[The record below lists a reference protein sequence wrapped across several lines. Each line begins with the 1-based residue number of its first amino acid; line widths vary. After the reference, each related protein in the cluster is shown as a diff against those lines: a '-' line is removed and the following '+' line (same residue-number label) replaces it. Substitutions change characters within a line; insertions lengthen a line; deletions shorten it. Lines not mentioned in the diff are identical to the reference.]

1 MPYVNPVMIFHH
13 FAVEMSRIIVQ
24 NIQYFGA
31 ASNIRVDNLLAGLAG
46 DLRRMQLS
54 AQQKAPGGNASR
66 SRPGLCSK
74 QCAQNATFMNS
85 ATQHK
90 ITASG
95 T

>member
-1 MPYVNPVMIFHH
+1 MIFHH
-13 FAVEMSRIIVQ
+13 FAVEMSRTVVQ
-24 NIQYFGA
+24 NIQYFGV
-31 ASNIRVDNLLAGLAG
+31 ASNMRVENLLAGLAG

>member
-1 MPYVNPVMIFHH
+1 MTRVNRVMIFHH
-13 FAVEMSRIIVQ
+13 IAKEMSMIIVQ
-24 NIQYFGA
+24 NIQYFGTT
-31 ASNIRVDNLLAGLAG
+31 SNIRVENLLAGLAG

-54 AQQKAPGGNASR
+54 GQQKAPGGNASR

-74 QCAQNATFMNS
+74 WYAQNATFMNS

>member
-1 MPYVNPVMIFHH
+1 MTRVNRVMIFHH
-13 FAVEMSRIIVQ
+13 IAKGMSMIIVQ
-24 NIQYFGA
+24 NIQYFGTT
-31 ASNIRVDNLLAGLAG
+31 SNIRVENLLAGLAG
-46 DLRRMQLS
+46 GQKYMQPS
-54 AQQKAPGGNASR
+54 GRQKAPGGNASR

-74 QCAQNATFMNS
+74 WYAQNATFMNS

>member
-1 MPYVNPVMIFHH
+1 M
-13 FAVEMSRIIVQ
+13 IIVQ
-24 NIQYFGA
+24 NIQYFGTT
-31 ASNIRVDNLLAGLAG
+31 SNIHVENLLAGLAG
-46 DLRRMQLS
+46 GQKYTQPS
-54 AQQKAPGGNASR
+54 GQQKAPGGNASR

>member
-1 MPYVNPVMIFHH
+1 MIFHH
-13 FAVEMSRIIVQ
+13 IAKGMSMIIVQ
-24 NIQYFGA
+24 NIQYIGTT
-31 ASNIRVDNLLAGLAG
+31 SNIRVENLLAGLAG
-46 DLRRMQLS
+46 GQKYMQPS
-54 AQQKAPGGNASR
+54 GRQKAPGGNASR

-74 QCAQNATFMNS
+74 WYAQNATFMNS

>member
-1 MPYVNPVMIFHH
+1 MELVNRVVIFHH
-13 FAVEMSRIIVQ
+13 IAKEVLMIVVQ
-24 NIQYFGA
+24 DIQYFGCT
-31 ASNIRVDNLLAGLAG
+31 SNIRIENLLAGLAG

-85 ATQHK
+85 ATQHS
-90 ITASG
+90 TSASG

>member
-1 MPYVNPVMIFHH
+1 M
-13 FAVEMSRIIVQ
+13 IIVQ
-24 NIQYFGA
+24 NIRYFGTT
-31 ASNIRVDNLLAGLAG
+31 SNIRVENLLAGLAG
-46 DLRRMQLS
+46 GQKYMQPS
-54 AQQKAPGGNASR
+54 GRQKAPGGNASR

-74 QCAQNATFMNS
+74 WYAQNATFMNS

>member
-1 MPYVNPVMIFHH
+1 MIFHH
-13 FAVEMSRIIVQ
+13 IVKGMSMIIVQ
-24 NIQYFGA
+24 NIQYFGTT
-31 ASNIRVDNLLAGLAG
+31 SNIRVENLLAGLAG
-46 DLRRMQLS
+46 GQKYMQPS
-54 AQQKAPGGNASR
+54 GRQKAPGGNASR

-74 QCAQNATFMNS
+74 WYAQNATFMNS

>member
-1 MPYVNPVMIFHH
+1 MIFHH
-13 FAVEMSRIIVQ
+13 IAKGMSMIIVQ
-24 NIQYFGA
+24 NIQYFGT
-31 ASNIRVDNLLAGLAG
+31 ASNMRVENLLAGLAG
-46 DLRRMQLS
+46 GLRRMQLS
-54 AQQKAPGGNASR
+54 GQQKAPGGNALR

>member
-1 MPYVNPVMIFHH
+1 M
-13 FAVEMSRIIVQ
+13 IIVQ

-31 ASNIRVDNLLAGLAG
+31 ASNIRVENLLAGLAG
-46 DLRRMQLS
+46 GQKNMQPS
-54 AQQKAPGGNASR
+54 GQQKTPGGNASR

-74 QCAQNATFMNS
+74 WYAQNATFMNS

>member
-1 MPYVNPVMIFHH
+1 MIFHH
-13 FAVEMSRIIVQ
+13 IAKGMSMIIVQ
-24 NIQYFGA
+24 NIQYFGCT
-31 ASNIRVDNLLAGLAG
+31 SNIRVENLLAGLAG
-46 DLRRMQLS
+46 GLRRMQLS

>member
-1 MPYVNPVMIFHH
+1 MIFHH
-13 FAVEMSRIIVQ
+13 IAKGMSMIIAQ
-24 NIQYFGA
+24 NIQYFGTT
-31 ASNIRVDNLLAGLAG
+31 SNIRVENLLAGLAG
-46 DLRRMQLS
+46 GQKYMQPS
-54 AQQKAPGGNASR
+54 GRQKAPGGNASR

-74 QCAQNATFMNS
+74 WYAQNATFMNS

>member
-1 MPYVNPVMIFHH
+1 MIFHH
-13 FAVEMSRIIVQ
+13 IAKGMSMIIVQ
-24 NIQYFGA
+24 NIQYFGIT
-31 ASNIRVDNLLAGLAG
+31 SNIRVENLLAGLAG
-46 DLRRMQLS
+46 GQKYMQPS
-54 AQQKAPGGNASR
+54 GRQKAPGGNASR

-74 QCAQNATFMNS
+74 WYAQNATFMNS

>member
-1 MPYVNPVMIFHH
+1 MTRVNRVMIFHH
-13 FAVEMSRIIVQ
+13 IAKEMSMIIVQ
-24 NIQYFGA
+24 NIQYFGT
-31 ASNIRVDNLLAGLAG
+31 ASNMRVENLFAGLAG
-46 DLRRMQLS
+46 GQKYMQPS
-54 AQQKAPGGNASR
+54 GRKKAPGGNASR

-74 QCAQNATFMNS
+74 WYAQNATFMNS

>member
-1 MPYVNPVMIFHH
+1 MELVNYVVIFHH
-13 FAVEMSRIIVQ
+13 IAKEMSMIIVQ
-24 NIQYFGA
+24 NIQYFGCT
-31 ASNIRVDNLLAGLAG
+31 SNIRVENLLAGLAG

>member
-1 MPYVNPVMIFHH
+1 MALVNRVVIFHH
-13 FAVEMSRIIVQ
+13 IAKEVLMIVVQ
-24 NIQYFGA
+24 DIQYFGT
-31 ASNIRVDNLLAGLAG
+31 ASNMRVENLLAGPAG
-46 DLRRMQLS
+46 SQKHMQLS
-54 AQQKAPGGNASR
+54 GRQKAPGGNASR

-74 QCAQNATFMNS
+74 WYAQNATFMNS

>member
-1 MPYVNPVMIFHH
+1 M
-13 FAVEMSRIIVQ
+13 IIVQ
-24 NIQYFGA
+24 NIQYFGTT
-31 ASNIRVDNLLAGLAG
+31 SNIRVENLLAGLAG
-46 DLRRMQLS
+46 GLRRMQLS
-54 AQQKAPGGNASR
+54 AQQKAPGGNASH

>member
-1 MPYVNPVMIFHH
+1 MTRVNRVVIFHH
-13 FAVEMSRIIVQ
+13 IAKEMSMIIVQ
-24 NIQYFGA
+24 NIQYFGTT
-31 ASNIRVDNLLAGLAG
+31 SNMRVENLLAGLAG

-54 AQQKAPGGNASR
+54 GQQKAPGGNASR
-66 SRPGLCSK
+66 SLPGLCSK
-74 QCAQNATFMNS
+74 WYAQNATFMNS

>member
-1 MPYVNPVMIFHH
+1 MTRVNRVMIFHH
-13 FAVEMSRIIVQ
+13 IAKEMSMIIVQ
-24 NIQYFGA
+24 NIQYFGR
-31 ASNIRVDNLLAGLAG
+31 ASNIRVENLLAGLAG

>member
-1 MPYVNPVMIFHH
+1 M
-13 FAVEMSRIIVQ
+13 IIVQ
-24 NIQYFGA
+24 NIQYFGTT
-31 ASNIRVDNLLAGLAG
+31 SNIRVENLLAGLAG
-46 DLRRMQLS
+46 GQTYMQLS
-54 AQQKAPGGNASR
+54 GQQKAPGGNASR

>member
-1 MPYVNPVMIFHH
+1 M
-13 FAVEMSRIIVQ
+13 IIVQ

-31 ASNIRVDNLLAGLAG
+31 ASNIRVENLLAGLAG
-46 DLRRMQLS
+46 GQKHMHPS
-54 AQQKAPGGNASR
+54 GQQKTPGGNASR

-74 QCAQNATFMNS
+74 WYAQNATFMNS

>member
-1 MPYVNPVMIFHH
+1 MIFHH
-13 FAVEMSRIIVQ
+13 IAKGMSIIVAQ
-24 NIQYFGA
+24 DIQYFGA
-31 ASNIRVDNLLAGLAG
+31 ASNMRVENLIAGLDG
-46 DLRRMQLS
+46 DRKYMRLS
-54 AQQKAPGGNASR
+54 GRKKAPGGNASR

-85 ATQHK
+85 ATQHR

>member
-1 MPYVNPVMIFHH
+1 MIFHH
-13 FAVEMSRIIVQ
+13 IAKGMSMIIVQ
-24 NIQYFGA
+24 NIQYFGTT
-31 ASNIRVDNLLAGLAG
+31 SNIRVENLLAGLAG
-46 DLRRMQLS
+46 GQRYMQPS
-54 AQQKAPGGNASR
+54 GRQKAPGGNASR

-74 QCAQNATFMNS
+74 WYAQNATFMNS

>member
-1 MPYVNPVMIFHH
+1 MELVNYVVIFHH
-13 FAVEMSRIIVQ
+13 IVKEASMIIVQ
-24 NIQYFGA
+24 NIQYFGCT
-31 ASNIRVDNLLAGLAG
+31 SNIRFENLLAGLAG
-46 DLRRMQLS
+46 SQKYMQLS
-54 AQQKAPGGNASR
+54 GQQKAPGGNASR
-66 SRPGLCSK
+66 SRPGPCSK

>member
-1 MPYVNPVMIFHH
+1 MTRVNRVMTFHH
-13 FAVEMSRIIVQ
+13 IAKGMSIIIVQ
-24 NIQYFGA
+24 NIQYFGTT
-31 ASNIRVDNLLAGLAG
+31 SNIHVENLLAGLAG

-74 QCAQNATFMNS
+74 WYAQNATFMNS

>member
-1 MPYVNPVMIFHH
+1 MIFHH
-13 FAVEMSRIIVQ
+13 IVKGMSMIIVQ
-24 NIQYFGA
+24 NIQYFGTT
-31 ASNIRVDNLLAGLAG
+31 SNIRVENLLAGLAG
-46 DLRRMQLS
+46 GQKYMQPS
-54 AQQKAPGGNASR
+54 GRQTAPGGNASR

-74 QCAQNATFMNS
+74 WYAQNATFMNS

>member
-1 MPYVNPVMIFHH
+1 MGLVNRVVIFHH
-13 FAVEMSRIIVQ
+13 IAKEVLMIVVQ
-24 NIQYFGA
+24 DIQYFGA

-54 AQQKAPGGNASR
+54 AQQKAPGGYASR

>member
-1 MPYVNPVMIFHH
+1 MTCVNRVVIFHH
-13 FAVEMSRIIVQ
+13 IAKEMSMIIVQ
-24 NIQYFGA
+24 NIQYFGCT
-31 ASNIRVDNLLAGLAG
+31 SNIRVENLLAGLAG

>member
-1 MPYVNPVMIFHH
+1 MIFHH
-13 FAVEMSRIIVQ
+13 IAKKMSKIIVQ
-24 NIQYFGA
+24 NIQYFGTI
-31 ASNIRVDNLLAGLAG
+31 SNIRVENLLAGLAG
-46 DLRRMQLS
+46 GQKYMQPS
-54 AQQKAPGGNASR
+54 GRQKAPGGNASR

-74 QCAQNATFMNS
+74 WYAQNATFMNS

>member
-1 MPYVNPVMIFHH
+1 MIFHH
-13 FAVEMSRIIVQ
+13 IAKEMSIIVVQ
-24 NIQYFGA
+24 DIQYFGA
-31 ASNIRVDNLLAGLAG
+31 VSHMRVENLLAGLAG

-54 AQQKAPGGNASR
+54 AQQMAPGGNASH
-66 SRPGLCSK
+66 SLPGLCSK
-74 QCAQNATFMNS
+74 WYAQNATFMNS